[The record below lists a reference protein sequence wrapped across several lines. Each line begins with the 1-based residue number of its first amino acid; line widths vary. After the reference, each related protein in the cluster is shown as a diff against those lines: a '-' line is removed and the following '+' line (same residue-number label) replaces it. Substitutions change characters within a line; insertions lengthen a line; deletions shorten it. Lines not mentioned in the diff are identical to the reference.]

1 MKTKITDLVTMDEV
15 KLNMAQCTWHA
26 MRGVLHLW
34 TPEVA
39 NAQPYCEL
47 YEKKYFASRLPYTM
61 KYVMYAHSAEVV
73 NSYGYVKEKVTG
85 VTREHFIGSYTVG
98 ECAFDNPDIY
108 LADGTFDTF
117 SMELYPYT
125 FLANWVTKEQN
136 ELLSTLKGA
145 ELTKDKY
152 TKLGIQLL
160 INGDVVENPE
170 LPEGF
175 TEWEDEKYFPNSIF
189 KLCA

>member
-1 MKTKITDLVTMDEV
+1 MNTKITDLVLMDEV
-15 KLNMAQCTWHA
+15 KMRMATMAWHA
-26 MRGVLHLW
+26 MRGVLPLW

-39 NAQPYCEL
+39 NAQPYREL
-47 YEKKYFASRLPYTM
+47 YEMKYYASRLPYTM

-85 VTREHFIGSYTVG
+85 VVREHFIGSYTIG

-125 FLANWVTKEQN
+125 FLANWVTKKQN
-136 ELLSTLKGA
+136 ESLSNLKGV

-152 TKLGIQLL
+152 KKLGIQLL

-170 LPEGF
+170 LPKGF
-175 TEWEDEKYFPNSIF
+175 TEWEDKKYFPNSIF